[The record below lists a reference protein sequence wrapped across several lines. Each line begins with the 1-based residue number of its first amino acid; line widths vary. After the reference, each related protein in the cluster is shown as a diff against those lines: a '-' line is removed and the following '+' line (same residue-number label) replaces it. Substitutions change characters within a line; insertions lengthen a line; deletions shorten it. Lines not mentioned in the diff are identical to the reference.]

1 MISNDIVNTILVH
14 GEPEAYLFSLG
25 DDKFCRQLHMADI
38 LKDLQGLCTATGRPC
53 LIVSKYSLINGIIS
67 KARKTANI
75 VVITYSN
82 V

>member
-14 GEPEAYLFSLG
+14 GEPEAYLFNLG
-25 DDKFCRQLHMADI
+25 DDKFCRQLHMTDI
-38 LKDLQGLCTATGRPC
+38 LKDLQGLWTVTGRPC
-53 LIVSKYSLINGIIS
+53 LVVSKYSLINGIIS
-67 KARKTANI
+67 KTRKTANI

>member
-1 MISNDIVNTILVH
+1 MISNDIVNRILVH
-14 GEPEAYLFSLG
+14 CDPEAYLFNLG

-38 LKDLQGLCTATGRPC
+38 LKDLQGLWRATRRPC

-67 KARKTANI
+67 KTRKTANI
-75 VVITYSN
+75 EVITYSN